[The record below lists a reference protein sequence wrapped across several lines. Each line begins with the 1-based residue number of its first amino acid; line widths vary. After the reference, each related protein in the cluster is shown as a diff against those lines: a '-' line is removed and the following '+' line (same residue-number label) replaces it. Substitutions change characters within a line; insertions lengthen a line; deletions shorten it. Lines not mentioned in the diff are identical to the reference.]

1 MIPLSEAKEKVM
13 DAHYFKN
20 LEIFEILEN
29 GSEYIFIINGVA
41 ENGKILIPQPFVRLL
56 DKETGEIKQLIYTK
70 DYDFINT
77 HYVTYQRK
85 ITMQESVYYV
95 ELCYSNYYIGS
106 MYESE
111 NFHKFVLRHKVLD
124 VKTIVI
130 IERSTRKIVEDIK
143 GLLDNEKFVEVEKNA
158 EN

>member
-29 GSEYIFIINGVA
+29 GSEYIFIINGIA
-41 ENGKILIPQPFVRLL
+41 DNGKILIPQPFVRLM
-56 DKETGEIKQLIYTK
+56 DKETGEIKPLIYTK
-70 DYDFINT
+70 DFDFINT

-85 ITMQESVYYV
+85 ITLQESIYYIK
-95 ELCYSNYYIGS
+95 LCFSNYYISS
-106 MYESE
+106 MYESD
-111 NFHKFVLRHKVLD
+111 NFHKFVLRHNVLD
-124 VKTIVI
+124 IKTVVI